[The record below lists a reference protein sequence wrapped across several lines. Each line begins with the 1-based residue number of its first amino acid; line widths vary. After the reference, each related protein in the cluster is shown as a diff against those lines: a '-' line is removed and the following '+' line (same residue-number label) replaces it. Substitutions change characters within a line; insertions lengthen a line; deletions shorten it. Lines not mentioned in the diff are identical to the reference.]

1 MSRPSDLTYLG
12 RANWRDRTKPFGIK
26 QRDRLFHVYV
36 IGQTGT
42 GKSTLLET
50 LIVQDLVEGR
60 GLAFLDPH
68 GDTVE
73 RAVARASGLQRD
85 GIVYLDAP
93 SSTCDVGFNPLESV
107 PSEQR
112 ALAASG
118 IIEAFKG
125 VWGQWWGPR
134 LEHIF
139 RNALLTLLD
148 QPQATLADL
157 PRLFSDEGFR
167 KAAVARVSHAPVR
180 EFWTEEF
187 SGYRG
192 ASRAEA
198 LGPLRN
204 KLGAF
209 LSQPALYRIMTRE
222 RSSFD
227 LRRLMDQ
234 GGVLLVNLAKGR
246 MGADASSLLG
256 ALLVTR
262 ISLAALSRADTP
274 EPERRNFFVYLDE
287 FQNFTTL
294 SVATMLAEL
303 RKYHVGLTLAH
314 QFVTQVAP
322 EVRDAILGNAGT
334 MLSFRVGPQ
343 DASLLK
349 RYFAPE
355 LSELDLMYLPNY
367 SLYLRLMV
375 DGVVSSPFS
384 ADTLPPRS

>member
-1 MSRPSDLTYLG
+1 MERQKSLTMLG
-12 RANWRDRTKPFGIK
+12 RTNARYHPKMFGIK
-26 QRDRLFHVYV
+26 QRDRLHHMYI

-50 LIVQDLVEGR
+50 LLTHDLREGR

-68 GDTVE
+68 GDAVE
-73 RAVARASGLQRD
+73 RVWTRIPETRREGL
-85 GIVYLDAP
+85 VYLDAP
-93 SSTCDVGFNPLESV
+93 RADSNVGFNPLEAV
-107 PSEQR
+107 PPDQR

-118 IIEAFKG
+118 VIEAFKG

-148 QPQATLADL
+148 QPRATLADL
-157 PRLFSDEGFR
+157 PRLFADEGYR
-167 KAAVARVSHAPVR
+167 KAALARVIHQPVR
-180 EFWTEEF
+180 DFWIEEF

-192 ASRAEA
+192 SMKAEA

-209 LSQPALYRIMTRE
+209 LSQPSLYRIMTRE

-227 LRRLMDQ
+227 LRKLMDD

-262 ISLAALSRADTP
+262 IALAALSRADT
-274 EPERRNFFVYLDE
+274 EESTRRNFFVYLDE
-287 FQNFTTL
+287 FHNFTTL
-294 SVATMLAEL
+294 SVSTMLSEL
-303 RKYHVGLTLAH
+303 RKYHVGLVLAH
-314 QFVTQVAP
+314 QFLSQVTP
-322 EVRDAILGNAGT
+322 EVTDAVLGNAGT
-334 MLSFRVGPQ
+334 MIAFRLGPQ
-343 DASLLK
+343 DARTLK
-349 RYFAPE
+349 GYFAPKF
-355 LSELDLMYLPNY
+355 SDHDLMYLPNH
-367 SLYLRLMV
+367 SIYLRLMI
-375 DGVVSSPFS
+375 DGAVSFPFS
-384 ADTLPPRS
+384 ADTLPLRN